1 MEFYIGQ
8 IFEDI
13 YPSEAADWCNGN
25 NAMIVEI
32 DPVVRTM
39 TEEYE
44 TVEEGTKVI
53 PAVTHI
59 ETDEDGNEYE
69 VIDEPEHEETIYN
82 PVVKTREIEKELRR
96 FEIVAIPEPTIEEQN
111 EIIKQRRANLYAEL
125 IDPLHAQKQ
134 RKTVLGTWTETD
146 EAEYVAEVK
155 RQTLIIQTD
164 NPYVDNPV

>member
-13 YPSEAADWCNGN
+13 YPSEAADWCNAN

-32 DPVVRTM
+32 DPVVRTV

-44 TVEEGTKVI
+44 TVEEETKII

-59 ETDEDGNEYE
+59 ETDEDGNEHE
-69 VIDEPEHEETIYN
+69 VIDMPELGEIVYN
-82 PVVKTREIEKELRR
+82 PVTKTREVEKELRR
-96 FEIVAIPEPTIEEQN
+96 FRIDAIPEPTVEEKN
-111 EIIKQRRANLYAEL
+111 EAIKQTRANLYAEL
-125 IDPLHAQKQ
+125 IDPLHAERQ
-134 RKTVLGTWTETD
+134 RKVVLGTWTEAD

-155 RQTLIIQTD
+155 RLTQKIQD
-164 NPYVDNPV
+164 ENPYL